1 MNEFLSEN
9 SWETGIGNFC
19 AAQSIVISVGSG
31 GGWWLSKTVPAMGI
45 SGQFT
50 LQYI

>member
-9 SWETGIGNFC
+9 SWETGIGNFW
-19 AAQSIVISVGSG
+19 ASQSIVISVASSG
-31 GGWWLSKTVPAMGI
+31 GWRLSKTVPGMGI